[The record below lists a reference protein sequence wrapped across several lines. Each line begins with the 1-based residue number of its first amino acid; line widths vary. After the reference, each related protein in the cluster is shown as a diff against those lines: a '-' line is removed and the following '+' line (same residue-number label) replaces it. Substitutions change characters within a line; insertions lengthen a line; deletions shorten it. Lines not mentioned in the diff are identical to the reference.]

1 MRRLIPE
8 DFNGFMVLLGIDR
21 YGCTKPAASLVLVLS
36 YPMLFI
42 LYQMPVFR
50 QSLGAWTELVS
61 SPAFLPACLI
71 SLLLLYAWF
80 NRIPEAGS
88 AFRTIWRSGRLLL
101 IFAYLWSAGIL
112 LWLNRAV
119 LISTD
124 HRHYSVAIALFTV
137 DLLAIA
143 YLWTSPHVKAVFASF
158 PASDTADQLKAAA
171 AESASAKRQ
180 LIEEARLAAPVTQE
194 GSPESLHES
203 ELRSLIEVHPEHAM
217 AWFELG
223 VLAYQQQNTV
233 QSQALM
239 RKALLC
245 DANNPIILRSLCE
258 LYRQQGR
265 LSEALRYGKQA
276 VVSAPKDEIAHLN
289 LALALTNNKEY
300 ESALTHYHR
309 TIDANPKNV
318 QAWSNLATLLIHM
331 KRQGDAQAAI
341 EALLL
346 IAPDSQEVQLLIA
359 SLNRS
364 QAD

>member
-1 MRRLIPE
+1 MQSPCLGAVIRPNFTVVVTLIYALRHFFYLMPVIRQILGDWTE
-8 DFNGFMVLLGIDR
+8 VEVSVWFLLGD
-21 YGCTKPAASLVLVLS
+21 AAAIALV
-36 YPMLFI
+36 Y
-42 LYQMPVFR
+42 
-50 QSLGAWTELVS
+50 T
-61 SPAFLPACLI
+61 
-71 SLLLLYAWF
+71 WF
-80 NRIPEAGS
+80 NRIPEAGP

-112 LWLNRAV
+112 LWFNRTV
-119 LISTD
+119 LISTE

-143 YLWTSPHVKAVFASF
+143 YLWTSPHIKAVFASF

-180 LIEEARLAAPVTQE
+180 LIEEARLAVPVTQE
-194 GSPESLHES
+194 GSSESLHES
-203 ELRSLIEVHPEHAM
+203 ELRSLIESHPEHAM

-223 VLAYQQQNTV
+223 VLAYQQQKTV

-276 VVSAPKDEIAHLN
+276 VIAAPKDEIAHLN
-289 LALALTNNKEY
+289 LALALTDNKEY

-309 TIDANPKNV
+309 VIDTNPKNL
-318 QAWSNLATLLIHM
+318 QAWSNLATLLMHL

-359 SLNRS
+359 SLNTH
-364 QAD
+364 